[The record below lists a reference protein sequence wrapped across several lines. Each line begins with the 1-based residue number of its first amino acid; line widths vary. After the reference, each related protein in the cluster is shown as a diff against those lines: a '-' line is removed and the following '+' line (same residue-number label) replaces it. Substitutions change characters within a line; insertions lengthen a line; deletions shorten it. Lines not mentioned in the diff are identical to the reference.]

1 MVEEKNLEGLGGWLL
16 LVGLGLIITP
26 LKIIVT
32 LFPIY
37 KEMFTNGLLQALT
50 TPGTEAYNPILAT
63 LVIGERTINGGLV
76 LAWIFIAFLFFSKKK
91 LFPKWYISILLFNLV
106 FILID
111 ALAVKLV
118 LPKEPV
124 FDFETTQEFVRS
136 LIVALIWVPYMLM
149 SKRVKA
155 TFVK

>member
-16 LVGLGLIITP
+16 LVGLGIIITP

-50 TPGTEAYNPILAT
+50 TPGTDAYNPIWAT

-91 LFPKWYISILLFNLV
+91 LFPKWYISILLFNV
-106 FILID
+106 AFILID
-111 ALAVKLV
+111 TLAIQLV
-118 LPKEPV
+118 FPDEPA
-124 FDFETTQEFVRS
+124 FDAETTKEIVRS
-136 LIVALIWVPYMLM
+136 LIAALIWVPYMLM